1 MNKEHALKPV
11 KQNTIF
17 VDCFQTVILRKLSTK
32 QVLKLWAENL
42 EDKLKI
48 DWKEFY
54 KTYNKINFKLSF
66 KKLIT
71 KFVLEEKFEV
81 VLLKVYEK
89 LSRKYKNLNAED
101 FVAAAIECYI
111 QAEKVSHY
119 INENFISFLRNE
131 KAKGKKIF
139 IVSDFYCSKEI
150 LTKWLVN
157 LGVADIFENIFSSY
171 DFDKE
176 KATTKL
182 YKHLLKDLNLK
193 AKDVVM
199 FGDNVWSDVLMSRLC
214 GLHARRIKY

>member
-1 MNKEHALKPV
+1 MNKENALKPV
-11 KQNTIF
+11 EQDALF

-32 QVLKLWAENL
+32 QVLKLWAKNL

-54 KTYNKINFKLSF
+54 KTYNKINVLLSL
-66 KKLIT
+66 KKLFT

-89 LSRKYKNLNAED
+89 LSKKHKNINAED
-101 FVAAAIECYI
+101 FITSAIKFYVE
-111 QAEKVSHY
+111 AEKMSHY
-119 INENFISFLRNE
+119 VNESFISFLRNE
-131 KAKGKKIF
+131 KAKGKKIY

-150 LTKWLVN
+150 LKEWLAN
-157 LGVADIFENIFSSY
+157 LGVADIFENIFSSC

-199 FGDNVWSDVLMSRLC
+199 FGDNVWSDVIMSRLC